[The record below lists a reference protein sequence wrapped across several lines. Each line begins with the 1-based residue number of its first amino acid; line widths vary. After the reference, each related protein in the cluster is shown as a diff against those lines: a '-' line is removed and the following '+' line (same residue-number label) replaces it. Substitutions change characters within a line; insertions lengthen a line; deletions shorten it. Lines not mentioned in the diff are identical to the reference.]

1 MEILEQEFS
10 FGVKA
15 EENSYEDIPTF
26 AARPRRFRLGVANP
40 TPGISIC
47 ASHSMNIREV
57 PCDSNRHYHKRIK
70 ENNEN
75 KKQTAYL
82 ISHVPCDDV
91 EGSGQTERCQIL
103 LLVLSA
109 EHLGP

>member
-70 ENNEN
+70 EN
-75 KKQTAYL
+75 KTLTVYRIQKSL
-82 ISHVPCDDV
+82 
-91 EGSGQTERCQIL
+91 CQDL
-103 LLVLSA
+103 FQDCHPRTFQA
-109 EHLGP
+109 